1 MDRLAVTLE
10 RMRSFVR
17 VAERGSLSA
26 VAREHGVGQS
36 TVTRHL
42 AELERALGVSL
53 LNRTTRRVTLTE
65 EGVRYHAE
73 AGHILRLVDE
83 ATDEARRAGGEPA
96 GTVRVSC
103 TAALGVR
110 HVARALFDLQDRHPG
125 ISVDLR
131 LSDVRIDLVREAVD
145 VAIRLGPLA
154 DSSMQVRRV
163 GRSRRIL
170 VASPDYLARQGTPAT
185 PDDLARHEA
194 VRMGNITGSDVL
206 SLRQADEKPWS
217 VPFTGR
223 LTLDHGLA
231 AREALVAGRGIVA
244 AHLWLVDDL
253 LASGAVRQVL
263 PDIGLE
269 PVPLSIL
276 FVPARARIARVRLV
290 IDALATFLRTLPGV
304 HDQPRDGTGLAVSQ
318 NAGF

>member
-1 MDRLAVTLE
+1 
-10 RMRSFVR
+10 MRSFVR

-65 EGVRYHAE
+65 EGARYHAE
-73 AGHILRLVDE
+73 ADHILRLVDE
-83 ATDEARRAGGEPA
+83 ATDKAGRAGGEPA

-125 ISVDLR
+125 IGVDLR

-145 VAIRLGPLA
+145 VAVRLGPLA

-185 PDDLARHEA
+185 PDDLARHET
-194 VRMGNITGSDVL
+194 VRMGNIAGSDVL
-206 SLRQADEKPWS
+206 SLRQADEEPWS

-263 PDIGLE
+263 PDICLE

-304 HDQPRDGTGLAVSQ
+304 HDQA
-318 NAGF
+318 

>member
-1 MDRLAVTLE
+1 MFRLVDRSAVTLE

-65 EGVRYHAE
+65 EGARYHAE

-83 ATDEARRAGGEPA
+83 ATDEAHRAGGEPA
-96 GTVRVSC
+96 GTARVSC

-163 GRSRRIL
+163 GWSRRIL
-170 VASPDYLARQGTPAT
+170 VASPAYLARQGTPGT

-194 VRMGNITGSDVL
+194 VRMGNIAGSDVL
-206 SLRQADEKPWS
+206 SLRQADEEPWS

-231 AREALVAGRGIVA
+231 AREALVAGRGIVV

-263 PDIGLE
+263 PNIGLE

-304 HDQPRDGTGLAVSQ
+304 RDQP
-318 NAGF
+318 